1 MYTDAR
7 QRMLSCYKPVK
18 RFWNALLRF
27 GSPRFSIETFSEFTQ
42 MQAANDDKCPDD
54 TVDCSCQL
62 QAA

>member
-1 MYTDAR
+1 MFNNAR
-7 QRMLSCYKPVK
+7 RLLLSCYRPVK

-27 GSPRFSIETFSEFTQ
+27 GSPRFSIETFSEFMQ
-42 MQAANDDKCPDD
+42 MQAANDDECSHE